1 MVLPIQYNP
10 ISLGNIQVEYGGTDP
25 IGINEYYGQG
35 SAPASGQIS
44 LGDFHQTTGSG
55 TAAVTNNLLYE
66 LDARN
71 STSWS
76 GSGTTWY
83 DTTSNSYDFTL
94 YNGPTGGT
102 NSVVFDGTNDYA
114 EISHASWMPQG
125 TNPWSIEIYIYVHS
139 WQVGSFNSNYR
150 PIVTKTSPSNAAYN
164 VGFFPSSTNVTM
176 CANSQGGGNVSES
189 VHFYDMGTAS
199 NWLNAWHH
207 FVWAYDGNNFTYY
220 IDGSQVAN
228 FTGRSFQT
236 NTAPMR
242 ISALDPGNGG
252 WILASDCELR
262 VVRMYG
268 DALTSTEVTNNRSN
282 CVNGSG
288 PTTPTAATLTFSP
301 GTHAG
306 NAITGTFTFDK
317 NVGDFTTGD
326 VTLTG
331 GTKGTFTK
339 VSGSEY
345 TLGLTPSPS
354 TGNMSV
360 SVPANAAYTAGNLG
374 HNALSQTISYTTF
387 PSTNLYMRLNAN
399 DSNSYGG
406 SGTTWYDT
414 TSNNNDFDLQ
424 NGPVFN
430 SSSPKHFDFDGSND
444 WAYRSFSVS
453 STTDCTWIIWF
464 RMDTASQNS
473 WAGLFGIRYGTGS
486 TNILGFKNSNEI
498 QYHWNGSFWNI
509 NTGLTCSANTWY
521 MISLRVNST
530 SGKFDLK
537 YGTTTDTY
545 TNTASHGTF
554 SHSGSSAYV
563 ARDPESSGR
572 IYNGDISDIMIW
584 TRRLSDAE
592 VNSVYSSTKGTYGY

>member
-10 ISLGNIQVEYGGTDP
+10 ISLGNVQVEYGGTNP

-35 SAPASGQIS
+35 NAPASGSIS
-44 LGDFHQTTGSG
+44 LGDFHQTSGSG
-55 TAAVTNNLLYE
+55 TTAVTTNLLFE

-71 STSWS
+71 SSSWP

-83 DTTSNSYDFTL
+83 DTTSNSRNFTL
-94 YNGPTGGT
+94 INGPTGGT

-114 EISHASWMPQG
+114 ETANG
-125 TNPWSIEIYIYVHS
+125 TWIPSGTAARTAEFYVKMHT
-139 WQVGSFNSNYR
+139 WRTNQVAFLLS
-150 PIVTKTSPSNAAYN
+150 KTAPSNQAGNFGFQESSGN
-164 VGFFPSSTNVTM
+164 VYLGMST
-176 CANSQGGGNVSES
+176 QGGGTFNNNIPSQ
-189 VHFYDMGTAS
+189 YQLS
-199 NWLNAWHH
+199 NPSNYLNSWHQYV
-207 FVWAYDGNNFTYY
+207 FTYDGSIVKIY
-220 IDGSQVAN
+220 IDGTLVWTSSAN
-228 FTGRSFQT
+228 QNLHS
-236 NTAPMR
+236 NTAPQR
-242 ISALDPGNGG
+242 IMCFDPSNSSFSWNVDGEVG
-252 WILASDCELR
+252 I
-262 VVRMYG
+262 VRMYNT
-268 DALTSTEVTNNRSN
+268 ALTATQISTNYSN
-282 CVNGSG
+282 CVNGAG
-288 PTTPTAATLTFSP
+288 PVTPTAATLTFSP
-301 GTHAG
+301 SAHTGSTF
-306 NAITGTFTFDK
+306 TGTFSFDK

-326 VTLTG
+326 VTVTG
-331 GTKGTFTK
+331 GSKGTFTQ
-339 VSGSEY
+339 VTGSEY
-345 TLGLTPSPS
+345 TLSLTPSPS
-354 TGNMSV
+354 TGNMGI

-374 HNALSQTISYTTF
+374 HNAISQTISYTSF

-399 DSNSYGG
+399 DSSSYGG

-414 TSNNNDFDLQ
+414 TSNNNDFALQ

-430 SSSPKHFDFDGSND
+430 STSPKHFDFDGSND
-444 WAYRSFSVS
+444 WGYRSFSVS

-464 RMDTASQNS
+464 RMDSASQNS

-498 QYHWNGSFWNI
+498 QYHWNNDFWYI

-530 SGKFDLK
+530 SGRFDLK

-554 SHSGSSAYV
+554 SHSASSAYI

>member
-25 IGINEYYGQG
+25 IGIDEYYGQG

-44 LGDFHQTTGSG
+44 LGDFHQTSGSG

-71 STSWS
+71 SSSWPGS
-76 GSGTTWY
+76 GSTWY

-102 NSVVFDGTNDYA
+102 NSVSFDGSNDYG

-125 TNPWSIEIYIYVHS
+125 TSPWSIEIYINVHS

-189 VHFYDMGTAS
+189 THFYDMGTAS
-199 NWLNAWHH
+199 NWLNSWHH
-207 FVWAYDGNNFTYY
+207 FVWVYDGNNLTYY
-220 IDGSQVAN
+220 IDGSQVA
-228 FTGRSFQT
+228 TWSGRSFQT

-242 ISALDPGNGG
+242 ISALDPTNGG

-262 VVRMYG
+262 VVRMYS

-288 PTTPTAATLTFSP
+288 PVTPTAATLTFSP
-301 GTHAG
+301 ASHSG
-306 NAITGTFTFDK
+306 NAVTGTFTFDK

-326 VTLTG
+326 VTVTG

-360 SVPANAAYTAGNLG
+360 SVPANAAYTAGNMG
-374 HNALSQTISYTTF
+374 HNALSQTLNYTTF
-387 PSTNLYMRLNAN
+387 TTSGLVVHLDAG
-399 DSNSYGG
+399 DSSSYSG
-406 SGTTWYDT
+406 SGSTWNDISGSATTYNASLT
-414 TSNNNDFDLQ
+414 
-424 NGPVFN
+424 NGPTHT
-430 SSSPKHFDFDGSND
+430 SSGTAHFSFDGSND
-444 WAYRSFSVS
+444 YARINRPISDDFSLGVWFNTTVNTGSGTGAWWSGRGILDGEVGGSTYDFGMTMGAGIVMFGTGNNDTTIRSTSAQNDGNWHYALATRDMSTGVMQLYIDGTLDA
-453 STTDCTWIIWF
+453 STTSPNTSSL
-464 RMDTASQNS
+464 TAPSY
-473 WAGLFGIRYGTGS
+473 LDI
-486 TNILGFKNSNEI
+486 
-498 QYHWNGSFWNI
+498 
-509 NTGLTCSANTWY
+509 
-521 MISLRVNST
+521 
-530 SGKFDLK
+530 
-537 YGTTTDTY
+537 
-545 TNTASHGTF
+545 
-554 SHSGSSAYV
+554 
-563 ARDPESSGR
+563 GR
-572 IYNGDISDIMIW
+572 IQTGGDYWQGDISKVHIYNKVLNS
-584 TRRLSDAE
+584 TE
-592 VNSVYSSTKGTYGY
+592 VTANYSSGP